1 MEEKININIPRGTRD
16 FSPDEMLKRRHVENR
31 IRNIFQNF
39 GYREVQTPT
48 FEHLELFTLK
58 SGEEIIEEIYV
69 FKDKGNRDLALRP
82 ELTAPVIRLYVEK
95 MQMEPKPLKLF
106 YIGNCYRYDRP
117 QRGRYREFTQVGCE
131 LIGPDTPEA
140 YAELIYLAYTLLKNI
155 GIKNIVLRLGNLDIV
170 YAFLENMGVRKN
182 QFRELMHL
190 IDKSRF
196 YELEKKL
203 YEMRVAKNKIKMFK
217 EFLKCDNINKVEE
230 FIETTAVKRFKE
242 VVDFLKIF
250 GINEFEIDMKIV
262 RGIDYYKGVVFE
274 IDAPI
279 LGAEKQLCGGG
290 EYELVPLFGGKE
302 VSTAGFAI
310 GFDRAIIA
318 LEEEGYS
325 FPEQKIDVYVIPV
338 NEKMLKNAIKIVNM
352 LRENNIA
359 ADIDLMR
366 RGLTKSLKYA
376 SSVKAK
382 KTVIVGPKESE
393 KKCVIIRDMSSGKQV
408 EVKTKDLLSK
418 IKM

>member
-1 MEEKININIPRGTRD
+1 MEEKIKIPRGTRD
-16 FSPDEMLKRRHVENR
+16 FLPDEMFKRRYVER
-31 IRNIFQNF
+31 TIREIFQSF
-39 GYREVQTPT
+39 GYKEVQTPT

-58 SGEEIIEEIYV
+58 SGEEIIEEIYA

-82 ELTAPVIRLYVEK
+82 ELTAPVIRFYVEK

-131 LIGPDTPEA
+131 LIGTDTPEA
-140 YAELIYLAYTLLKNI
+140 HAELIYLSYTILRNI
-155 GIKNIVLRLGNLDIV
+155 GLKNIVLRLGNLDII
-170 YAFLENMGVRKN
+170 YSFLENMGVKKN

-190 IDKSRF
+190 IDKSKF

-203 YEMRVAKNKIKMFK
+203 FEMRVAKSKVKMFR
-217 EFLKCDNINKVEE
+217 EFLNCNSIEKLRE
-230 FIETTAVKRFKE
+230 FIEAPAVDRFRE
-242 VVDFLKIF
+242 IIDFLKVF
-250 GINEFEIDMKIV
+250 GIDKFEIDMKIV
-262 RGIDYYKGVVFE
+262 RGLDYYKGIVFE

-290 EYELVPLFGGKE
+290 EYELIPLFGGKE
-302 VSTAGFAI
+302 VPTAGFAI

-318 LEEEGYS
+318 LEEEGYV
-325 FPEQKIDVYVIPV
+325 FPEQKLDVYVIPI

-352 LRENNIA
+352 LREKNII

-366 RGLTKSLKYA
+366 RGLAKSLKYA
-376 SSVKAK
+376 SSIKAK
-382 KTVIVGPKESE
+382 KAIIVGPKELE
-393 KKCVIIRDMSSGKQV
+393 KENVIVRDMDSGKQI
-408 EVKTKDLLSK
+408 EVKIKNLLSM
-418 IKM
+418 IK

>member
-1 MEEKININIPRGTRD
+1 MEEKIKIPRGTRD
-16 FSPDEMLKRRHVENR
+16 FLPDEMFKRRYVER
-31 IRNIFQNF
+31 TIREIFQSF
-39 GYREVQTPT
+39 GYKEVQTPT

-58 SGEEIIEEIYV
+58 SGEEIIEEIYA

-82 ELTAPVIRLYVEK
+82 ELTAPVIRFYVEK

-131 LIGPDTPEA
+131 LIGTDTPEA
-140 YAELIYLAYTLLKNI
+140 HAELIYLSYTILRNI
-155 GIKNIVLRLGNLDIV
+155 GLKNIVLRLGNLDII
-170 YAFLENMGVRKN
+170 YSLLENMGVKKN

-190 IDKSRF
+190 IDKSKF

-203 YEMRVAKNKIKMFK
+203 FEMRVAKSKVKMFR
-217 EFLKCDNINKVEE
+217 EFLNCNSIEKLRE
-230 FIETTAVKRFKE
+230 FIEAPAVDRFRE
-242 VVDFLKIF
+242 IIDFLKVF
-250 GINEFEIDMKIV
+250 GIDKFEIDMKIV
-262 RGIDYYKGVVFE
+262 RGLDYYKGIVFE

-290 EYELVPLFGGKE
+290 EYELIPLFGGKE
-302 VSTAGFAI
+302 VPTAGFAI

-318 LEEEGYS
+318 LEEEGYV
-325 FPEQKIDVYVIPV
+325 FPEQKLDVYVIPI
-338 NEKMLKNAIKIVNM
+338 NEKMLKNAIKIVNL
-352 LRENNIA
+352 LREKNII

-366 RGLTKSLKYA
+366 RGLAKSLKYA

-382 KTVIVGPKESE
+382 KAIIVGPKELE
-393 KKCVIIRDMSSGKQV
+393 KENVIVRDMDSGKQI
-408 EVKTKDLLSK
+408 EVKIKNLLSM
-418 IKM
+418 IK